1 MNSIT
6 QYKNTKCSKILP
18 VTYGALG
25 KKLLRHHRFLALG
38 FGITLTYIAVV
49 PSAVSAQE
57 DQLTPLPPAAVRF
70 EGGFAVDI
78 NNSVV
83 HWNKG
88 VIPYAD
94 FVEMFRTGR
103 KQFALGEM
111 WGKAVRSSAMFYRYH
126 QDPELKA
133 VLKKTVADLLTTRQ
147 ANGSI
152 SCSKTSEQPDGPK
165 GDLWERKYVLLG
177 LEEYYEQV
185 EKDPEVLQAMIDEA
199 DCTLAQ
205 IGPPPKI
212 RIVDQGWS
220 PNRIESS
227 SILEPILRLYKLT
240 GHQRY
245 LDFSHYIVEVEGGA
259 KGPNIFEDAF
269 NNKTPEQIGG
279 SYPKAYEMMSVFEG
293 LVEYYRVTGNEHWK
307 QAALNLY
314 QNIQTKEITLV
325 GNGGCDIK
333 HPNML
338 GEGWGNT
345 ALEQTS
351 PKINR
356 MMETCV
362 GMTWLKFCSQLNR
375 LTGDPSTVDE
385 IERYA
390 YNGLLGAM
398 KPSGDGFSYLNR
410 LNGSKT
416 NNAQSWGW
424 KFGTLQ
430 VSCCNLNGPMGL
442 AYLPFVAVMN
452 SKIGPVVNL
461 YNAGNATAQ
470 TPGGQAVQL
479 EIKSS
484 YPTQSD
490 IKVNVSVPKS
500 ERFTIKLRIPAW
512 STKTTLSVNG
522 RALKAVAGTYASID
536 RTWSHGDKIELG
548 LDMRCRLIDAPHG
561 SDPAGD
567 HFQALVRGPI
577 VLARDENLDSDYN
590 KPVSF
595 ITKDGYI
602 EATPIV
608 PTLPTTRLQFRVPTS
623 DGFIQMMDYASVNS
637 WNGKH
642 ICTWL
647 PTKHE

>member
-6 QYKNTKCSKILP
+6 QYKYVKRGKVLP
-18 VTYGALG
+18 IAYGTVG
-25 KKLLRHHRFLALG
+25 NKLLRYHHFLALG
-38 FGITLTYIAVV
+38 FGFTLAYIAAVPGVV
-49 PSAVSAQE
+49 GAQE
-57 DQLTPLPPAAVRF
+57 DQLTPLPPASVRF

-78 NNSVV
+78 DNSVV

-111 WGKAVRSSAMFYRYH
+111 WGKAVRSGAMFYRYN

-133 VLKKTVADLLTTRQ
+133 VLKKTVLDLLTTRQ

-152 SCSKTSEQPDGPK
+152 SCSKLSEQPDGPK

-185 EKDPEVLQAMIDEA
+185 EKDPEVLQAMIGEA

-220 PNRIESS
+220 PNRLESC

-240 GHQRY
+240 GYQRY
-245 LDFSHYIVEVEGGA
+245 LDFAHYIVEVEGGA
-259 KGPNIFEDAF
+259 KGSNIFEDAF
-269 NNKTPEQIGG
+269 NNKAPQQIGG

-307 QAALNLY
+307 QAAINLQ
-314 QNIQTKEITLV
+314 QNIQTREITLV

-333 HPNML
+333 YPKML

-345 ALEQTS
+345 ALEQTN
-351 PKINR
+351 PKLNQ

-362 GMTWLKFCSQLNR
+362 GVTWLKFCSQLNR
-375 LTGDPSTVDE
+375 LTGDPSTIDE

-398 KPSGDGFSYLNR
+398 KPGGDGFSYLNR
-410 LNGSKT
+410 LNGLKT

-424 KFGTLQ
+424 KFGTLHI
-430 VSCCNLNGPMGL
+430 SCCNLNGPMGL
-442 AYLPFVAVMN
+442 AYLPYIAVMN
-452 SKIGPVVNL
+452 SKLGPVINL
-461 YNAGNATAQ
+461 YNKANATAQ
-470 TPGGQAVQL
+470 TPAGQALQL
-479 EIKSS
+479 QIKGE
-484 YPTQSD
+484 YPTQGRIEVTTS
-490 IKVNVSVPKS
+490 ISKP
-500 ERFTIKLRIPAW
+500 ERLTLRLRIPAW
-512 STKTTLSVNG
+512 SNTTTLSVNG
-522 RALKAVAGTYASID
+522 QKFKAVAGTYASLN
-536 RTWSHGDKIELG
+536 RTWSSGDKIELI
-548 LDMRCRLIDAPHG
+548 LDMRCRLVHAPYG

-595 ITKDGYI
+595 ITNDGYV
-602 EATPIV
+602 ETTPIA
-608 PTLPTTRLQFRVPTS
+608 PTQPNTRLQFRVPTS
-623 DGFIQMMDYASVNS
+623 DGFIQMVDYASANS

-647 PTKHE
+647 PIKNE